1 MNAWGKIGLFVGG
14 LVFGT
19 AGVAVLSSEDA
30 KKAYTHCTAA
40 VMRGRDC
47 VVKRAEIIRE
57 NCEDI
62 SAAAKDIN
70 EERLLK
76 AREREIADARAVL
89 EAAEAEAAAMAET
102 AEAGSEEEEGK

>member
-1 MNAWGKIGLFVGG
+1 MHAWGKIGLFVGG

-19 AGVAVLSSEDA
+19 AGIAVLSSEDA
-30 KKAYTHCTAA
+30 KKTYTHCTAA

-62 SAAAKDIN
+62 AASAKDIN

-89 EAAEAEAAAMAET
+89 EAAEAEACTKAQ
-102 AEAGSEEEEGK
+102 EAGPEKTEEK